1 MFGKLLR
8 SIGVGGA
15 KVDTIFQDTT
25 CVPGGIIQGEV
36 RIMGGNAQQDI
47 ESISISVCTQ
57 YEEEFDDHTYY
68 QDVALL
74 EERLC
79 GRFTVQA
86 GQEMSLP
93 FSLQLPLNTPVTHG
107 HCKVWVHTGL
117 DIKGAIDPKDRDYLS
132 VLPHPLVNEFF
143 GAAERLGFRLR
154 EVDLEKSSHRN
165 GQVFK
170 QEFEFKPVGGEFAGR
185 LDEIEAEFKLSE
197 NQVSVR
203 LQVDRRARGLIGA
216 IAESLDMDES
226 YTGFTYGPQ
235 DIAHLDQILADA
247 IRRYC

>member
-15 KVDTIFQDTT
+15 KVDTIFQNTT

-36 RIMGGNAQQDI
+36 RIIGGNAQQDI
-47 ESISISVCTQ
+47 ESIIISVCTQ

-68 QDVALL
+68 KDVALL

-93 FSLQLPLNTPVTHG
+93 FSLQLPLNTPMTHG
-107 HCKVWVHTGL
+107 HCQVWVHTGL
-117 DIKGAIDPKDRDYLS
+117 DIKGALDPKDRDYLT
-132 VLPHPLVNEFF
+132 VVPHPLVNEFF
-143 GAAERLGFRLR
+143 AAAERLGFRLR
-154 EVDLEKSSHRN
+154 EVDLERSSYRN
-165 GQVFK
+165 GQAFK
-170 QEFEFKPVGGEFAGR
+170 QEFEFKPVGGEFAGK
-185 LDEIEAEFKLSE
+185 LDEIEAEFTLSE

-203 LQVDRRARGLIGA
+203 LQIDRRARGLMGV
-216 IAESLDMDES
+216 IAEGLDMDES
-226 YTGFTYGPQ
+226 YAGFTYGPQ
-235 DIAHLDQILADA
+235 DIPQLDRMLADT

>member
-1 MFGKLLR
+1 M
-8 SIGVGGA
+8 
-15 KVDTIFQDTT
+15 
-25 CVPGGIIQGEV
+25 
-36 RIMGGNAQQDI
+36 
-47 ESISISVCTQ
+47 
-57 YEEEFDDHTYY
+57 
-68 QDVALL
+68 
-74 EERLC
+74 
-79 GRFTVQA
+79 
-86 GQEMSLP
+86 
-93 FSLQLPLNTPVTHG
+93 
-107 HCKVWVHTGL
+107 HTGL

-132 VLPHPLVNEFF
+132 VLPHPLVNEFL